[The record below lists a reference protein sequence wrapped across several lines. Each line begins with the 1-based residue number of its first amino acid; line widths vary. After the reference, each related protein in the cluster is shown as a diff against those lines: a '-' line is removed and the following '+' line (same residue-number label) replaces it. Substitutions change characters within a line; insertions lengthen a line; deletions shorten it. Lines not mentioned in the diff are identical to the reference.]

1 MAIKAL
7 FFDLGGV
14 LIQRVDRGRR
24 KFWEDRM
31 GISANQIAFEVWLS
45 PIGRLAL
52 VGQATHEQVWQEIG
66 HKFSL
71 TPEELSQFETDFQA
85 ESALDEGLLSFI
97 RALRPAYKTGV
108 ISDAFLNARSRL
120 QPVIPPDCFDI
131 MVFSAEEGVTKPDPV
146 IFERAMHRLGVSAQ
160 EAIFVDDIPHNVD
173 GAQQIGMWSIQ
184 FHDSSQVR
192 SDIHKILEREKQPS
206 IFHV

>member
-1 MAIKAL
+1 MTIKAL

-14 LIQRVDRGRR
+14 LIQRVNRGRR
-24 KFWEDRM
+24 KFWEDRL
-31 GISANQIAFEVWLS
+31 GISANQIPAEVWLS
-45 PIGRLAL
+45 PIGRMAL
-52 VGQATHEQVWQEIG
+52 IGQATHEQVWREIG
-66 HKFSL
+66 RKFSL

-85 ESALDEGLLSFI
+85 ESALDECLLGFI
-97 RALRPAYKTGV
+97 RALRPTYKTGV

-120 QPVIPPDCFDI
+120 QSVIPPDCFDI
-131 MVFSAEEGVTKPDPV
+131 MVFSAEEGVTKPDRI
-146 IFERAMHRLGVSAQ
+146 IFERSLNRLGVSAQ

-173 GAQQIGMWSIQ
+173 GAQQIGICAIQ

-192 SDIHKILEREKQPS
+192 SDIDKILEREKKPS